1 METFLPF
8 GVLQVYKS
16 IMLKWLITV
25 VVVLVVFSL
34 LAPRMGRFGLGRL
47 PGDLQIPA
55 RGRIY
60 YIPIASTLAL
70 SLLVWLI
77 GKLI

>member
-1 METFLPF
+1 M
-8 GVLQVYKS
+8 V
-16 IMLKWLITV
+16 KWLVTV
-25 VVVLVVFSL
+25 VIVLVVFSL
-34 LAPRMGRFGLGRL
+34 LAPRLGRFGLGKL

-70 SLLVWLI
+70 SLVVWVVSRFL
-77 GKLI
+77 

>member
-1 METFLPF
+1 
-8 GVLQVYKS
+8 
-16 IMLKWLITV
+16 MLKWLVVV

-34 LAPRMGRFGLGRL
+34 VAPHLGRFGPGRL
-47 PGDLQIPA
+47 PGDLQIPV

-77 GKLI
+77 GKVL

>member
-1 METFLPF
+1 METFRPF

-16 IMLKWLITV
+16 IMMKWLITV

-34 LAPRMGRFGLGRL
+34 VAPRLGRFGVGRM
-47 PGDLQIPA
+47 PGDFQIPV

-77 GKLI
+77 GKII

>member
-1 METFLPF
+1 
-8 GVLQVYKS
+8 
-16 IMLKWLITV
+16 

-34 LAPRMGRFGLGRL
+34 LAPRLGRFGLGKL

-60 YIPIASTLAL
+60 YIPIVSTLAL
-70 SLLVWLI
+70 SLAVWLI
-77 GKLI
+77 SKVI

>member
-1 METFLPF
+1 
-8 GVLQVYKS
+8 
-16 IMLKWLITV
+16 
-25 VVVLVVFSL
+25 VLVVFSL

-60 YIPIASTLAL
+60 YIPIVSTLVL
-70 SLLVWLI
+70 SLAVWLI
-77 GKLI
+77 SRIL

>member
-1 METFLPF
+1 M
-8 GVLQVYKS
+8 
-16 IMLKWLITV
+16 MKWVITV
-25 VVVLVVFSL
+25 VVVLVAFSL

-47 PGDLQIPA
+47 PGDLQIPV

-60 YIPIASTLAL
+60 YIPIVSTLAL

-77 GKLI
+77 GKIL

>member
-1 METFLPF
+1 
-8 GVLQVYKS
+8 
-16 IMLKWLITV
+16 MLKWLITV

-60 YIPIASTLAL
+60 YVPLASTVLL
-70 SLLVWLI
+70 SLIVWGLSR
-77 GKLI
+77 LL

>member
-1 METFLPF
+1 M
-8 GVLQVYKS
+8 
-16 IMLKWLITV
+16 KWLITV

-34 LAPRMGRFGLGRL
+34 VAPRLGRFGVGRL
-47 PGDLQIPA
+47 PGDFQIPV

-77 GKLI
+77 GKII

>member
-1 METFLPF
+1 M
-8 GVLQVYKS
+8 V
-16 IMLKWLITV
+16 KWIIVV

-34 LAPRMGRFGLGRL
+34 VAPRMGRFGLGRL
-47 PGDLQIPA
+47 PGDFQIPA

-77 GKLI
+77 GKII

>member
-1 METFLPF
+1 MA
-8 GVLQVYKS
+8 
-16 IMLKWLITV
+16 KWLITV

-34 LAPRMGRFGLGRL
+34 LAPRIGRFGLGKL

-60 YIPIASTLAL
+60 YIPIVSTLAL
-70 SLLVWLI
+70 SLAVWLI
-77 GKLI
+77 TKVI

>member
-1 METFLPF
+1 MA
-8 GVLQVYKS
+8 
-16 IMLKWLITV
+16 KWLITV

-60 YIPIASTLAL
+60 YIPIVSTLAL

-77 GKLI
+77 GRLI

>member
-1 METFLPF
+1 M
-8 GVLQVYKS
+8 
-16 IMLKWLITV
+16 MKWLITV

-34 LAPRMGRFGLGRL
+34 LAPRLGRFGLGRL
-47 PGDLQIPA
+47 PGDFKVPA

-70 SLLVWLI
+70 SLFVWLI